1 MKSKGEQVIIEEL
14 SRQGLRVERFSK
26 QELRAGQT
34 PDFRVYRGDEFAFYC
49 EVKDLNDADPLWNH
63 VREVAPGI
71 KRAEQVR
78 LGFIGDLAIVD
89 KIEKAVGQ
97 FSAVD
102 PARSQ
107 LRVLAFVNLHD
118 RVYGD
123 VLHEL
128 LYGSENGRWDWTTDE
143 ARVRVERVRMQIDA
157 YWWIERHDFQPRDGL
172 FVMHEVGGR
181 VFKQIETLFPN
192 LPK

>member
-1 MKSKGEQVIIEEL
+1 MKSTGEQVITEEL
-14 SRQGLRVERFSK
+14 NRQGLRVERFSK

-49 EVKDLNDADPLWNH
+49 EVKDINDADPLWNH
-63 VREVAPGI
+63 CREVAPGI
-71 KRAEQVR
+71 KKAEQ
-78 LGFIGDLAIVD
+78 LKEGFIGDLAIAD

-102 PARSQ
+102 PKRSQ

-128 LYGSENGRWDWTTDE
+128 LYGSESGRWDWTTVE
-143 ARVRVERVRMQIDA
+143 ARVRVERVRMEIDA
-157 YWWIERHDFQPRDGL
+157 YWWIERHDFSPREGL
-172 FVMHEVGGR
+172 LVMH
-181 VFKQIETLFPN
+181 QIGSPIFTRIQALFPN
-192 LPK
+192 VPK